1 MMRAILGAIAGA
13 LLGAV
18 LAVPVWWVIT
28 LADYAEIKRMDQ
40 ARGVSPE
47 EGAAVGDIVR
57 SSQLLYLVVSTAGFG
72 GTVGSVLGATSSILR
87 AIKAGRPDLE
97 GSD

>member
-13 LLGAV
+13 VLGAI
-18 LAVPVWWVIT
+18 LALPVWWVIT
-28 LADYAEIKRMDQ
+28 LADYAEIKRMERTQ
-40 ARGVSPE
+40 GVPAE
-47 EGAAVGDIVR
+47 QGAAVGDIVR

-87 AIKAGRPDLE
+87 AVKAGRPDLE